1 MIRKTTAAA
10 LVLSAIPAALA
21 MTLFAGTAQAD
32 DDTPWGKG
40 AGGDTPWSQIVND
53 GDTPWGT
60 VTSDDTPW
68 RRSITLPTL
77 PTDGDTPWGDDT
89 PWG

>member
-21 MTLFAGTAQAD
+21 LTLFAGAAQA

-40 AGGDTPWSQIVND
+40 VGGDTPWSQIVD
-53 GDTPWGT
+53 
-60 VTSDDTPW
+60 
-68 RRSITLPTL
+68 
-77 PTDGDTPWGDDT
+77 DGDTPWGDDT